1 MPPPMLRLPFASL
14 FAIALLAASAA
25 LLAAC
30 AAPPAP
36 PPAAAPS
43 TPPPP
48 PPSSPLADHVSGTVR
63 VTASALNVRREPSG
77 DAEVLTQVRKGTVLS
92 VLRRDQSWVKVRLAD
107 AREGWVAARFV
118 SGDMSAARK
127 GGCPPDSDY
136 AFLQMPT
143 PSFAELG
150 AHGLVVV
157 EANVNVQ
164 GIVTSTKLVSN
175 GTGDEALAFLAER
188 EIKAARFS
196 PPIRNCAPRA
206 FIFTYRRT
214 F

>member
-1 MPPPMLRLPFASL
+1 
-14 FAIALLAASAA
+14 
-25 LLAAC
+25 
-30 AAPPAP
+30 
-36 PPAAAPS
+36 
-43 TPPPP
+43 
-48 PPSSPLADHVSGTVR
+48 VSGTVR

-107 AREGWVAARFV
+107 EREGWVAARFV
-118 SGDMSAARK
+118 SSDASARTAQRKK

-157 EANVNVQ
+157 EANVNVL
-164 GIVTSTKLVSN
+164 GIVTSTKLISN

-188 EIKAARFS
+188 EIKAAKFA